1 MNTDI
6 NSAWNQ
12 HLFQLSW
19 FWCFIFGRQTGV
31 YPLYEIADKEVC
43 NLLQRDAAIPLGISK
58 FMQLRFPHYTLQ
70 NFISL
75 YHTSLTRNFFYF
87 TNKNEWLWKLD
98 RTSRFHAVPCYITL
112 LWSYETTLTRR
123 KYSSYQFHHWGGPKP
138 PWWGSNPTSRGI
150 KPKKKKFYFFKFWMR
165 YSSSVKRIR
174 VQVYRQIFL
183 RNMLIY
189 SNVDQAANRLSRVIC
204 KQIFLS

>member
-1 MNTDI
+1 MHFCENRFNLLHSVCVIIILVDMWTPHDEIKSNRQHHGKKRYQNDWFMNTDI

-19 FWCFIFGRQTGV
+19 LWCFIFCRQTGV

-98 RTSRFHAVPCYITL
+98 RTSRFRAVPCYITPLYEVMKL
-112 LWSYETTLTRR
+112 L
-123 KYSSYQFHHWGGPKP
+123 
-138 PWWGSNPTSRGI
+138 
-150 KPKKKKFYFFKFWMR
+150 
-165 YSSSVKRIR
+165 
-174 VQVYRQIFL
+174 
-183 RNMLIY
+183 
-189 SNVDQAANRLSRVIC
+189 
-204 KQIFLS
+204 